1 MNQSM
6 GSSYEDWRPV
16 LEKVQA
22 QLVRQIQQYNQKEM
36 EEHKENAYEHLIY
49 RIKDPASMAEK
60 CTCLL

>member
-1 MNQSM
+1 MKITPKGGIDLNQSM

-36 EEHKENAYEHLIY
+36 EEHKENDVTP
-49 RIKDPASMAEK
+49 KS
-60 CTCLL
+60 

>member
-36 EEHKENAYEHLIY
+36 EEHKENALNI
-49 RIKDPASMAEK
+49 
-60 CTCLL
+60 